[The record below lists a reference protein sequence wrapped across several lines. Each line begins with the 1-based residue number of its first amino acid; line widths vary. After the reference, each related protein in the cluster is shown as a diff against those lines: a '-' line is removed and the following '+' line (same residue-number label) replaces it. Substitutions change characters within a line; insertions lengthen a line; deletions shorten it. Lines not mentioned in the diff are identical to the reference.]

1 MIDLIEA
8 RHQNRSK
15 SRRRY
20 FRRTVLN
27 MPENHI
33 LDETIEPEEID
44 QVISSPDPWHM
55 AQALL
60 KSRSRRTERNIDIDA
75 QLEPLRVLPPD
86 SPQLKRE
93 LLKMLWSWKLSFDGF
108 TTGIKTHKGRRG
120 VGYSRGK

>member
-8 RHQNRSK
+8 RHGLRSRARK
-15 SRRRY
+15 TY

-33 LDETIEPEEID
+33 IDETIEAEEID
-44 QVISSPDPWHM
+44 QVIGSADPWHA

-60 KSRSRRTERNIDIDA
+60 KSRSRQTERNIDIDD
-75 QLEPLRVLPPD
+75 QLGPLRVLPPD

-93 LLKMLWSWKLSFDGF
+93 LLKILWSWKLSFDGF